1 MKKIILSFLLLF
13 LYQETYSQRVYK
25 KPQFVKNWSKPS
37 KHPDH
42 IVLNFSDDPAT
53 SISVTW
59 RTNKDVKI
67 GYGEIALSHP
77 NPAFISTANTIK
89 ASTTNF
95 VFDNVVGIIDR
106 NNPKKTTFNNLNHN
120 YHSVTFNNLKPN
132 TMYGY
137 RVGDGEIWSEW
148 IQFTTAKKESEPF
161 SFLYVGDAQNYILE
175 LWSRLIRE
183 GYKKAPNSRFI
194 IHAGD
199 LIDDAHEEHQWH
211 EWFMAGGWIHRSLP
225 SIPVPGNHEY
235 NPQVQKDIDQGIKRL
250 SIQWNN
256 QFTLPMNG
264 VEGIKETNYYL
275 DYQGVRFIALNSN
288 LMIEEQAKW
297 LESVLKENPNKW
309 TIATYHH
316 PIFSASRGRD
326 NVELRNLWKPLF
338 DKYNVDLA
346 LQGHDHTYTRGRV
359 QPYETN
365 VLDGENIKDETGTV
379 YVVSVSGGKMYRV
392 KSNWDEYEGD
402 SRALRDK
409 VGNNKQLFQIISI
422 DGNKLS
428 YQSYTA
434 TGELFDAFDLIK
446 NKNGRNSFVERKNEA
461 L

>member
-1 MKKIILSFLLLF
+1 MKKLSLLLLLLLTGF
-13 LYQETYSQRVYK
+13 DLVSQRVYK
-25 KPQFVKNWSKPS
+25 KPKFVKNWSKPG

-42 IVLNFSDDPAT
+42 IVLNFSDDPST

-59 RTNKDVKI
+59 RTSKEIKI
-67 GYGEIALSHP
+67 GYGEIALAAS
-77 NPAFISTANTIK
+77 NPAFIGTANTIK
-89 ASTTNF
+89 ANTTNLK
-95 VFDNVVGIIDR
+95 FDNVVGVIDR
-106 NNPKKTTFNNLNHN
+106 KNPKKTTFNSLDHN
-120 YHSVTFNNLKPN
+120 YHSVTFKNLKPN
-132 TMYGY
+132 TIYGY

-148 IQFTTAKKESEPF
+148 IQFKTAKKVGEPF

-183 GYKKAPNSRFI
+183 GYKKAPTASFI

-199 LIDDAHEEHQWH
+199 LINDAHEEHQWH

-235 NPQVQKDIDQGIKRL
+235 NPQIQNDIDEGIKRL
-250 SIQWNN
+250 SLQWNN
-256 QFTLPMNG
+256 QFTLPDNG
-264 VEGIKETNYYL
+264 VDGIKETNYYI

-288 LMIEEQAKW
+288 ILIEEQAKW
-297 LESVLKENPNKW
+297 LEKVLSDNPNKW

-326 NVELRNLWKPLF
+326 NEILRGLWKPLF

-359 QPYETN
+359 EPYEVN
-365 VLDGENIKDETGTV
+365 LVDGENLQDITGTV
-379 YVVSVSGGKMYRV
+379 YVVSVSGGKMYKV
-392 KSNWDEYEGD
+392 KPGWEDYE
-402 SRALRDK
+402 ALRDR
-409 VGNNKQLFQIISI
+409 VGNNKQLFQVISV
-422 DGNKLS
+422 DGDKLT
-428 YQSYTA
+428 YKSYTA

-446 NKNGRNSFVERKNEA
+446 NENGVNSFVERKNEA

>member
-1 MKKIILSFLLLF
+1 MKKLSLLLLLLLTGF
-13 LYQETYSQRVYK
+13 DLVSQRVYK
-25 KPQFVKNWSKPS
+25 KPKFVKNWSKPG

-42 IVLNFSDDPAT
+42 IVLNFSDDPST

-59 RTNKDVKI
+59 RTSKEIKI
-67 GYGEIALSHP
+67 GYGEIALAAP
-77 NPAFISTANTIK
+77 NPAFIGTANTIK
-89 ASTTNF
+89 ANTTNF
-95 VFDNVVGIIDR
+95 KFDNVVGVIDR
-106 NNPKKTTFNNLNHN
+106 KNPKKTTFNSLDHN
-120 YHSVTFNNLKPN
+120 YHSVTFKNLKPN

-148 IQFTTAKKESEPF
+148 IQFKTAKKVGEPF

-183 GYKKAPNSRFI
+183 GYKKAPTASFI

-199 LIDDAHEEHQWH
+199 LINDAHEEHQWH

-235 NPQVQKDIDQGIKRL
+235 NPQIQNDIDEGIKRL
-250 SIQWNN
+250 SLQWNN
-256 QFTLPMNG
+256 QFTLPDNG
-264 VEGIKETNYYL
+264 VDGIKETNYYI

-288 LMIEEQAKW
+288 ILIEEQAKW
-297 LESVLKENPNKW
+297 LEKVLSDNPNKW

-326 NVELRNLWKPLF
+326 NEILRGLWKPLF

-359 QPYETN
+359 EPYEVN
-365 VLDGENIKDETGTV
+365 LVDGENLQDITGTV
-379 YVVSVSGGKMYRV
+379 YVVSVSGGKMYKV
-392 KSNWDEYEGD
+392 KPGWEDYE
-402 SRALRDK
+402 ALRDR
-409 VGNNKQLFQIISI
+409 VGNNKQLFQVISV
-422 DGNKLS
+422 DGDKLT
-428 YQSYTA
+428 YKSYTA

-446 NKNGRNSFVERKNEA
+446 NENGVNSFVERKNEA

>member
-1 MKKIILSFLLLF
+1 MKKLSLLLLLLLTGF
-13 LYQETYSQRVYK
+13 DLVSQRVYK
-25 KPQFVKNWSKPS
+25 KPKFVKNWSKPG

-42 IVLNFSDDPAT
+42 IVLNFSDDPST

-59 RTNKDVKI
+59 RTSKEIKI
-67 GYGEIALSHP
+67 GYGEIALAAS
-77 NPAFISTANTIK
+77 NPAFIGTANTIK
-89 ASTTNF
+89 ANTTNLK
-95 VFDNVVGIIDR
+95 FDNVVGVIDR
-106 NNPKKTTFNNLNHN
+106 KNPKKTTFNSLDHN
-120 YHSVTFNNLKPN
+120 YHSVTFKNLKPN

-148 IQFTTAKKESEPF
+148 IQFKTAKKVGEPF

-183 GYKKAPNSRFI
+183 GYKKAPTASFI

-199 LIDDAHEEHQWH
+199 LINDAHEEHQWH

-235 NPQVQKDIDQGIKRL
+235 NPQIQNDIDEGIKRL
-250 SIQWNN
+250 SLQWNN
-256 QFTLPMNG
+256 QFTLPDNG
-264 VEGIKETNYYL
+264 VDGIKETNYYI

-288 LMIEEQAKW
+288 ILIEEQAEW
-297 LESVLKENPNKW
+297 LEKVLSDNPNKW

-326 NVELRNLWKPLF
+326 NEILRGLWKPLF

-359 QPYETN
+359 EPYEVN
-365 VLDGENIKDETGTV
+365 LVDGENLQDITGTV
-379 YVVSVSGGKMYRV
+379 YVVSVSGGKMYKV
-392 KSNWDEYEGD
+392 KPGWEDYE
-402 SRALRDK
+402 ALRDR
-409 VGNNKQLFQIISI
+409 VGNNKQLFQVISV
-422 DGNKLS
+422 DGDKLT
-428 YQSYTA
+428 YKSYTA

-446 NKNGRNSFVERKNEA
+446 NENGVNSFVERKNEA

>member
-1 MKKIILSFLLLF
+1 MKNLSLLLLLLF
-13 LYQETYSQRVYK
+13 LGFDLVSQRVYK
-25 KPQFVKNWSKPS
+25 KPKFVKNWSKPS

-42 IVLNFSDDPAT
+42 IVLNFSDDPST

-59 RTNKDVKI
+59 RTSKEIKI
-67 GYGEIALSHP
+67 GYGEIALAAP
-77 NPAFISTANTIK
+77 NPAFISTANTVR
-89 ASTTNF
+89 ANTTNLK
-95 VFDNVVGIIDR
+95 FDNVIGVIDR
-106 NNPKKTTFNNLNHN
+106 KNPKKTTFNSLDHN
-120 YHSVTFNNLKPN
+120 YHSVTFKNLKPN

-148 IQFTTAKKESEPF
+148 IQFKTAKKVGEPF

-183 GYKKAPNSRFI
+183 GYKKAPTASFI

-199 LIDDAHEEHQWH
+199 LINDAHEEHQWH

-235 NPQVQKDIDQGIKRL
+235 NPQIQNDIDEGIKRL
-250 SIQWNN
+250 SLQWNN
-256 QFTLPMNG
+256 QFTLPDNG

-288 LMIEEQAKW
+288 ILIEEQAKW
-297 LESVLKENPNKW
+297 LEKVLSDNPNKW

-326 NVELRNLWKPLF
+326 NEILRGLWKPLF

-359 QPYETN
+359 EPYEVN
-365 VLDGENIKDETGTV
+365 LVDGENLQDITGTV
-379 YVVSVSGGKMYRV
+379 YVVSVSGGKMYKV
-392 KSNWDEYEGD
+392 KPGWEDYE
-402 SRALRDK
+402 ALRDR
-409 VGNNKQLFQIISI
+409 VGNNKQLFQVISV
-422 DGNKLS
+422 DGDKLT
-428 YQSYTA
+428 YKSYTA

-446 NKNGRNSFVERKNEA
+446 NENGVNSFVERKNEA

>member
-1 MKKIILSFLLLF
+1 MKKLSLLLLLLLTGF
-13 LYQETYSQRVYK
+13 DLVSQRVYK
-25 KPQFVKNWSKPS
+25 KPKFVKNWSKPG

-42 IVLNFSDDPAT
+42 IVLNFSDDPST

-59 RTNKDVKI
+59 RTSKEIKI
-67 GYGEIALSHP
+67 GYGEIALAAS
-77 NPAFISTANTIK
+77 NPAFIGTANTIK
-89 ASTTNF
+89 ANTTNLK
-95 VFDNVVGIIDR
+95 FDNVVGVIDR
-106 NNPKKTTFNNLNHN
+106 KNPKKTTFNSLDHN
-120 YHSVTFNNLKPN
+120 YHSVTFKNLKPN

-148 IQFTTAKKESEPF
+148 IQFKTAKKVGEPF

-183 GYKKAPNSRFI
+183 GYKKAPTASFI

-199 LIDDAHEEHQWH
+199 LINDAHEEHQWH

-235 NPQVQKDIDQGIKRL
+235 NPQIQNDIDEGIKRL
-250 SIQWNN
+250 SLQWNN
-256 QFTLPMNG
+256 QFTLPDNG
-264 VEGIKETNYYL
+264 VDGIKETNYYI

-288 LMIEEQAKW
+288 ILIEEQAKW
-297 LESVLKENPNKW
+297 LEKVLSDNPNKW

-326 NVELRNLWKPLF
+326 NEILRGLWKPLF

-359 QPYETN
+359 EPYEVN
-365 VLDGENIKDETGTV
+365 LVDGENLQDITGTV
-379 YVVSVSGGKMYRV
+379 YVVSVSGGKMYKV
-392 KSNWDEYEGD
+392 KPGWEDYE
-402 SRALRDK
+402 ALRDR
-409 VGNNKQLFQIISI
+409 VGNNKQLFQVISV
-422 DGNKLS
+422 DGDKLT
-428 YQSYTA
+428 YKSYTA

-446 NKNGRNSFVERKNEA
+446 NENGVNSFVERKNEA

>member
-1 MKKIILSFLLLF
+1 MKKLSLLLLLLLTGF
-13 LYQETYSQRVYK
+13 DLVSQRVYK
-25 KPQFVKNWSKPS
+25 KPKFVKNWSKPG

-42 IVLNFSDDPAT
+42 IVLNFSDDPST

-59 RTNKDVKI
+59 RTSKEIKI
-67 GYGEIALSHP
+67 GYGEIALAAS
-77 NPAFISTANTIK
+77 NPAFIGTANTIK
-89 ASTTNF
+89 ANTTNF
-95 VFDNVVGIIDR
+95 KFDNVVGVIDR
-106 NNPKKTTFNNLNHN
+106 KNPKKTTFNSLDHN
-120 YHSVTFNNLKPN
+120 YHSVTFKNLKPN

-148 IQFTTAKKESEPF
+148 IQFKTAKKVGEPF

-183 GYKKAPNSRFI
+183 GYKKAPTASFI

-199 LIDDAHEEHQWH
+199 LINDAHEEHQWH

-235 NPQVQKDIDQGIKRL
+235 NPQIQNDIDEGIKRL
-250 SIQWNN
+250 SLQWNN
-256 QFTLPMNG
+256 QFTLPDNG
-264 VEGIKETNYYL
+264 VDGIKETNYYI

-288 LMIEEQAKW
+288 ILIEEQAKW
-297 LESVLKENPNKW
+297 LEKVLSDNPNKW

-326 NVELRNLWKPLF
+326 NEILRGLWKPLF

-359 QPYETN
+359 EPYEVN
-365 VLDGENIKDETGTV
+365 LVDGENLQDITGTV
-379 YVVSVSGGKMYRV
+379 YVVSVSGGKMYKV
-392 KSNWDEYEGD
+392 KPGWEDYE
-402 SRALRDK
+402 ALRDR
-409 VGNNKQLFQIISI
+409 VGNNKQLFQVISV
-422 DGNKLS
+422 DGDKLT
-428 YQSYTA
+428 YKSYTA

-446 NKNGRNSFVERKNEA
+446 NENGVNSFVERKNEA

>member
-1 MKKIILSFLLLF
+1 MKKLSLLLLLLLTGF
-13 LYQETYSQRVYK
+13 DLVSQRVYK
-25 KPQFVKNWSKPS
+25 KPKFVKNWSKPG

-42 IVLNFSDDPAT
+42 IVLNFSDDPST

-59 RTNKDVKI
+59 RTSKEIKI
-67 GYGEIALSHP
+67 GYGEIALAAS
-77 NPAFISTANTIK
+77 NPAFIGTANTIK
-89 ASTTNF
+89 ANTTNLK
-95 VFDNVVGIIDR
+95 FDNVVGVIDR
-106 NNPKKTTFNNLNHN
+106 KNPKKTTFNSLDHN
-120 YHSVTFNNLKPN
+120 YHSVTFKNLKPN

-148 IQFTTAKKESEPF
+148 IQFKTAKKVGEPF

-183 GYKKAPNSRFI
+183 GYKKAPTASFI

-199 LIDDAHEEHQWH
+199 LINDAHEEHQWH

-225 SIPVPGNHEY
+225 SIPIPGNHEY
-235 NPQVQKDIDQGIKRL
+235 NPQIQNDIDEGIKRL
-250 SIQWNN
+250 SLQWNN
-256 QFTLPMNG
+256 QFTLPDNG
-264 VEGIKETNYYL
+264 VDGIKETNYYI

-288 LMIEEQAKW
+288 ILIEEQAKW
-297 LESVLKENPNKW
+297 LEKVLSDNPNKW

-326 NVELRNLWKPLF
+326 NEILRGLWKPLF

-359 QPYETN
+359 EPYEVN
-365 VLDGENIKDETGTV
+365 LVDGENLQDITGTV
-379 YVVSVSGGKMYRV
+379 YVVSVSGGKMYKV
-392 KSNWDEYEGD
+392 KPGWEDYE
-402 SRALRDK
+402 ALRDR
-409 VGNNKQLFQIISI
+409 VGNNKQLFQVISV
-422 DGNKLS
+422 DGDKLT
-428 YQSYTA
+428 YKSYTA

-446 NKNGRNSFVERKNEA
+446 NENGVNSFVERKNEA

>member
-1 MKKIILSFLLLF
+1 MHKFILIILILFIGNDSF
-13 LYQETYSQRVYK
+13 SQRVYK
-25 KPQFVKNWSKPS
+25 KPEFVKNWSKPG

-42 IVLNFSDDPAT
+42 IVLNFSDDPST

-59 RTNKDVKI
+59 RTSKDVKI
-67 GYGEIALSHP
+67 GYAEIALSDD

-89 ASTTNF
+89 AVTNNLN
-95 VFDNVVGIIDR
+95 FDNVVGVIDR
-106 NNPKKTTFNNLNHN
+106 NNPKKTTFNSIDHN
-120 YHSVTFNNLKPN
+120 YHSVTFKNLKPN

-137 RVGDGEIWSEW
+137 RVGDGKIWSEW
-148 IQFTTAKKESEPF
+148 IQFKTAKKEGEPF

-183 GYKKAPNSRFI
+183 GYKKAPSASFI

-199 LIDDAHEEHQWH
+199 LINDAHEEHQWH

-225 SIPVPGNHEY
+225 SIPIPGNHEY
-235 NPQVQKDIDQGIKRL
+235 NPQVQNDIDEGIKRL
-250 SIQWNN
+250 SVQWNS

-264 VEGIKETNYYL
+264 VDGIKETNYYI

-288 LMIEEQAKW
+288 ILIAEQAEW
-297 LESVLKENPNKW
+297 LEDVLSDNPNKW

-326 NVELRNLWKPLF
+326 NETLRNLWKPLF

-359 QPYETN
+359 APYETN
-365 VLDGENIKDETGTV
+365 IVDGENIQDATGTV
-379 YVVSVSGGKMYRV
+379 YVVSVSGGKMYKV
-392 KSNWDEYEGD
+392 KPGWEDYE
-402 SRALRDK
+402 ALRDR
-409 VGNNKQLFQIISI
+409 VGNNKQLFQVISV

-428 YQSYTA
+428 YKSYTA
-434 TGELFDAFDLIK
+434 TGELFDAFDLFK
-446 NKNGRNSFVERKNEA
+446 NKNGINSFVERKNEA

>member
-1 MKKIILSFLLLF
+1 MKKLSLLLLLLLTGF
-13 LYQETYSQRVYK
+13 DLVSQRVYK
-25 KPQFVKNWSKPS
+25 KPKFVKNWSKPG

-42 IVLNFSDDPAT
+42 IVLNFSDDPST

-59 RTNKDVKI
+59 RTSKEIKI
-67 GYGEIALSHP
+67 GYGEIALAAS
-77 NPAFISTANTIK
+77 NPAFIGTANTIK
-89 ASTTNF
+89 ANTTNLK
-95 VFDNVVGIIDR
+95 FDNVVGVIDR
-106 NNPKKTTFNNLNHN
+106 KNPKKTTFNSLDHN
-120 YHSVTFNNLKPN
+120 YHSVTFKNLKPN

-148 IQFTTAKKESEPF
+148 IQFKTAKKVGEPF

-183 GYKKAPNSRFI
+183 GYKKAPTASFI

-199 LIDDAHEEHQWH
+199 LINDAHEEHQWH

-235 NPQVQKDIDQGIKRL
+235 NPQIQNDIDEGIKRL
-250 SIQWNN
+250 SLQWNN
-256 QFTLPMNG
+256 QFTLPDNG
-264 VEGIKETNYYL
+264 VDGIKETNYYI

-288 LMIEEQAKW
+288 ILIEEQAKW
-297 LESVLKENPNKW
+297 LEKVLSDNPNKW

-326 NVELRNLWKPLF
+326 NEILRGLWKPLF

-359 QPYETN
+359 EPYEVN
-365 VLDGENIKDETGTV
+365 LVDGENLQDITGTV
-379 YVVSVSGGKMYRV
+379 YVVSVSGGKMYKV
-392 KSNWDEYEGD
+392 KPGWEDYE
-402 SRALRDK
+402 ALRDR
-409 VGNNKQLFQIISI
+409 VGNNKQLFQVISV
-422 DGNKLS
+422 DGDKLT
-428 YQSYTA
+428 YKSYTA

-446 NKNGRNSFVERKNEA
+446 NENGVNSFIERKNEA